1 MVLMALVDAD
11 YKFLYVN
18 VGANGSASD
27 STVLENTSFWRALE
41 QNKLHLPPAEDKH
54 GYNLPYVFLGDSA
67 FRLRPDFLKP
77 HDRMRRTPSEQV
89 FDYQLSRARRVVENG
104 FGHLG
109 RFRILK
115 YNLR

>member
-54 GYNLPYVFLGDSA
+54 GYNQNKQKIFGNVKSA
-67 FRLRPDFLKP
+67 TKFPL
-77 HDRMRRTPSEQV
+77 
-89 FDYQLSRARRVVENG
+89 
-104 FGHLG
+104 
-109 RFRILK
+109 
-115 YNLR
+115 